1 MLREIQVEA
10 KALLNAL
17 AYTQAEMQPEKIGET
32 VADLKEMA
40 NTIR

>member
-10 KALLNAL
+10 EALLIAV
-17 AYTQAEMQPEKIGET
+17 AYTQAEMQPEKIGKT

-40 NTIR
+40 YTIL